1 LEQDIT
7 NLFKPHLLTTNTTK
21 KSTHMRFL
29 EGIKLQTPLNR
40 ESIPRERPI
49 SSLRHEERKQHSDIH
64 GRDQLRASFHDREE
78 SDMHATNTGKGEE
91 TRWWGIAE
99 EAVEGEGDGLAEAEA
114 GEAWFVVGE
123 GGMGLE

>member
-1 LEQDIT
+1 
-7 NLFKPHLLTTNTTK
+7 
-21 KSTHMRFL
+21 MRFL

-99 EAVEGEGDGLAEAEA
+99 EAVEEGEGDGLAEAEA
-114 GEAWFVVGE
+114 EAGRH
-123 GGMGLE
+123 GLWWGRVEWGWSDGVEESCKDDLERR